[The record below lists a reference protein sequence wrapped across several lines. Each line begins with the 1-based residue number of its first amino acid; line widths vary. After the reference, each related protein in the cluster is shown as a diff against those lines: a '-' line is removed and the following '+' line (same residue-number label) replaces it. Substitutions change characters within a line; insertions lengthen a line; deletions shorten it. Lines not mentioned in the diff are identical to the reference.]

1 MISILLVD
9 DHPIVRSGIK
19 LLINS
24 QLDMEVKY
32 EAKDGEEA
40 VHKALTF
47 NPDLVIMDINMP
59 KKNGI
64 LSTKQIHE
72 VDKNIKVIM
81 LTMHDEKEYIIRAL
95 QAGALGYILKSDNEH
110 HLIDAIRI
118 VHSGNTY
125 LHQTATTFLLEHYVQ
140 HFNRTTDEDP
150 SILTGREEEILTLLA
165 KGYTNRE
172 ISELLFISIKTVESC
187 KSKMMEKLNLKL
199 RKDII
204 RYAAKHKLLIFT

>member
-24 QLDMEVKY
+24 QLNMEVKY

-81 LTMHDEKEYIIRAL
+81 LTMHD
-95 QAGALGYILKSDNEH
+95 
-110 HLIDAIRI
+110 
-118 VHSGNTY
+118 
-125 LHQTATTFLLEHYVQ
+125 
-140 HFNRTTDEDP
+140 
-150 SILTGREEEILTLLA
+150 
-165 KGYTNRE
+165 
-172 ISELLFISIKTVESC
+172 
-187 KSKMMEKLNLKL
+187 
-199 RKDII
+199 
-204 RYAAKHKLLIFT
+204 